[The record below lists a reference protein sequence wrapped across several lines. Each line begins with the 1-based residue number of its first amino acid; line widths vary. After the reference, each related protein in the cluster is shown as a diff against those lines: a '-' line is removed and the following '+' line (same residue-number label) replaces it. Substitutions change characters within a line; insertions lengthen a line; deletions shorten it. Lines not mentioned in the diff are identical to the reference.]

1 MTNTPVV
8 NKKNKKRSEI
18 FGIIALSLL
27 FIAFSVIQDIVRI
40 DIMPDSLRGVLSSM
54 QILLAMSM
62 VVISVTGYR
71 VAIIL
76 MILSFI
82 PRFIMLLNNNNSV
95 LPGVSISIVG
105 IATILIVHLYLVS
118 LEKKERELFRFSFFW
133 FKGCPLIC

>member
-8 NKKNKKRSEI
+8 NKKNKKRGEI
-18 FGIIALSLL
+18 LGIAALSTL
-27 FIAFSVIQDIVRI
+27 FVAFSVIQDIVHI

-118 LEKKERELFRFSFFW
+118 LEKKRKRAFCSCTYRCSYRSS
-133 FKGCPLIC
+133 